1 MQGRRVLD
9 MFCYTGGF
17 SLAAAILGNAR
28 EVQGFDSSQRAVA
41 QARANVER
49 NGAANVRFE
58 CGDAFE
64 TLHALK
70 SAGERFDGVVLD
82 PPKFAKNR
90 ASVDDALRAYAR
102 LNRAA
107 LDVLAPGGIL
117 VTCSCSGHVSRDDF
131 FFMLVHV
138 AQQSGRE
145 IQVLEQRGASADHPV
160 SVTCPETEYLKCFI
174 CRVG

>member
-1 MQGRRVLD
+1 M
-9 MFCYTGGF
+9 
-17 SLAAAILGNAR
+17 
-28 EVQGFDSSQRAVA
+28 
-41 QARANVER
+41 
-49 NGAANVRFE
+49 
-58 CGDAFE
+58 
-64 TLHALK
+64 
-70 SAGERFDGVVLD
+70 
-82 PPKFAKNR
+82 
-90 ASVDDALRAYAR
+90 DDALRAYAR
-102 LNRAA
+102 LNRMA

-174 CRVG
+174 CRVA